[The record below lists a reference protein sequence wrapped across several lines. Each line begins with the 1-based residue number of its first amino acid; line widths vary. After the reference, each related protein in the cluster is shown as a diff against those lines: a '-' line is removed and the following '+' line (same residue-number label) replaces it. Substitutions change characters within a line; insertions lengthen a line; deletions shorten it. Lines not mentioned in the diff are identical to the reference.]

1 MRMKAKWCFG
11 FRCSMEK
18 KSIWYAC
25 VGTYVLIQVCYKWS
39 LRRHIPF
46 CILLLHMHLFNPN
59 CRFIVSTFGTHSIS
73 FYLTNSNSTS
83 FYLCFNLPAF
93 VLFFCLFFLF
103 VSRFYII
110 FVLCIFTIYLFFSFA
125 WNAPLTDAFQF
136 KFSFLIAFA
145 FKIVHISLIQRIGFA
160 FLSRIALTYL
170 FSSSLLC
177 VIFTSRWL
185 CCCCYIQKSQ
195 YHTKLVFF
203 LLLSLIVYNRH
214 DEQFTWIFLLF
225 SLFLIDMLDIS
236 LNFIWINFDQISKF
250 ILISEISKQQYDFL
264 EQNK

>member
-1 MRMKAKWCFG
+1 M
-11 FRCSMEK
+11 CSFK
-18 KSIWYAC
+18 CAISGLCDGTFHSAFFYFTCIFSTRTVDSLFPHLAHTASLSISPIA
-25 VGTYVLIQVCYKWS
+25 TA
-39 LRRHIPF
+39 H
-46 CILLLHMHLFNPN
+46 
-59 CRFIVSTFGTHSIS
+59 RFIYVSICQHS
-73 FYLTNSNSTS
+73 
-83 FYLCFNLPAF
+83 
-93 VLFFCLFFLF
+93 FFFSVFFFLF